1 MSGADMHART
11 RDELLALTPDRYLRE
26 GYLDREGTLRPALLA
41 DYATAAATQL
51 MAAEASPQEL
61 SLTLEGVRQLL
72 PLQDGDADG
81 NAAAARLDAALD
93 EALEVTSSAIQQPNN
108 EGLAEWISACAD
120 GVRTEADLEAFL
132 EHVEAVLRQHAL
144 LAAMLPPDSASSSPG

>member
-1 MSGADMHART
+1 MSGAAMQART

-72 PLQDGDADG
+72 PLQDGD
-81 NAAAARLDAALD
+81 AAAARLDAALD